1 MMKIIAR
8 MTAIG
13 IQRQVSQS
21 GQASHPPPPDSTLDL
36 LSFGPRD
43 FLKPG
48 PVVLLQAERGQLKSR
63 RLSQGDHETVIE

>member
-1 MMKIIAR
+1 

-36 LSFGPRD
+36 LSFGPSD

-48 PVVLLQAERGQLKSR
+48 IVVLLQAERSQLKSR
-63 RLSQGDHETVIE
+63 QLSQGDHETVIE

>member
-1 MMKIIAR
+1 

-36 LSFGPRD
+36 LSLAPRD

-48 PVVLLQAERGQLKSR
+48 PVVLLQVERGQLKSR
-63 RLSQGDHETVIE
+63 RLSQGDPGTVIE